1 MIFLELKKKKKF
13 FIVFDI
19 KCSFALS
26 EVAITGCGDKCVWI
40 IIYLFIKNVIFIT
53 FSQQI
58 LYGRLLLIVTGG

>member
-1 MIFLELKKKKKF
+1 MIFLEFFLKKVF

-40 IIYLFIKNVIFIT
+40 IVGFYLFIYFMKK
-53 FSQQI
+53 QI
-58 LYGRLLLIVTGG
+58 LYERLLLIVIGG

>member
-1 MIFLELKKKKKF
+1 MIFLELKKKKV

-19 KCSFALS
+19 KYSFALN
-26 EVAITGCGDKCVWI
+26 EVAITGCGDECVWI